1 MHKFEKMKDKGG
13 MIFSCPVVSNIEMGK
28 FEK

>member
-1 MHKFEKMKDKGG
+1 MNLKKTKDKGG
-13 MIFSCPVVSNIEMGK
+13 MIFSCPVVSMIEMGK